1 LKYEDVVA
9 TSAVPFPT
17 EKGHCSGWSSRRIH
31 KVSPVFSPPGNWDDF
46 HVPQWPVGSQQEI
59 RWKVDEEAFYTFI
72 IYLHRIANDVEPNV
86 HDEINEGP
94 IYGKPLL
101 HRPLARTALTL
112 EQPGN

>member
-1 LKYEDVVA
+1 MKTLLLLQLFHSLLRKVTAQDGPADV
-9 TSAVPFPT
+9 F
-17 EKGHCSGWSSRRIH
+17 I
-31 KVSPVFSPPGNWDDF
+31 SPVFSPPGNWDDF
-46 HVPQWPVGSQQEI
+46 HVPQWPVGTQQEI
-59 RWKVDEEAFYTFI
+59 SWKVDEEAFYTFI

-101 HRPLARTALTL
+101 HLPLARTTLTL